1 MNICLLNDSFP
12 PVIDGVVNV
21 MMNYADYLMRE
32 HQSAIIV
39 GTPRYPGADYRQY
52 AYPVIAYPSL
62 DTAAVTNGYR
72 TGNPFAAKALEELP
86 SYSLITPSTIS
97 TLNAMSVSGW
107 RHGKPLPPWWE
118 TSRPA
123 TRYGRSA
130 GGQERACGHWAFRA
144 IIG

>member
-62 DTAAVTNGYR
+62 DTAAVTNGSAMQMVGVGFVVSVIQDSME
-72 TGNPFAAKALEELP
+72 TALNSSGDVIFTATAEFREWKKQGKKLP
-86 SYSLITPSTIS
+86 L
-97 TLNAMSVSGW
+97 
-107 RHGKPLPPWWE
+107 
-118 TSRPA
+118 
-123 TRYGRSA
+123 
-130 GGQERACGHWAFRA
+130 
-144 IIG
+144 